1 MGKDEAINVL
11 KNANLTEKRRNLQN
25 IIFLYHAQKMGKE
38 IIIFGDIENE
48 KGKFH
53 YQKNLIFLEDLD
65 VNKITGV

>member
-48 KGKFH
+48 KAKFH

>member
-1 MGKDEAINVL
+1 
-11 KNANLTEKRRNLQN
+11 
-25 IIFLYHAQKMGKE
+25 MGKE

-53 YQKNLIFLEDLD
+53 YQKNLILLEDVD